1 MLRSLLS
8 ALMLMFLAPFAAPQ
22 TAATTPKAKEPM
34 DTVLVFG
41 DDFLFSLKEPDGWHC
56 VCDERAMQYGVNA
69 VVFPSA
75 PDSRAHHLMIRIRVN
90 KKSDENTALDLK
102 ADMQDYKQ
110 KYPNVEFAALD
121 LSHPE
126 YKTYTKV
133 FQFPDGFHDYVA
145 YINSGPQTWFTL
157 SVSMTTEKLPATPD
171 ELAAFKKVV
180 QSLRIFTNDPRR
192 PH

>member
-1 MLRSLLS
+1 MVL
-8 ALMLMFLAPFAAPQ
+8 LMLLIPPTNAQSAPPK
-22 TAATTPKAKEPM
+22 TPSPNQPM

-69 VVFPSA
+69 VVFPAA
-75 PDSRAHHLMIRIRVN
+75 PDSRAHNLMIRIRVN

-110 KYPNVEFAALD
+110 KYPNVEFAALNV
-121 LSHPE
+121 SHPE
-126 YKTYTKV
+126 YKTYTNI

-145 YINSGPQTWFTL
+145 YINSGQQTWFTL
-157 SVSMTTEKLPATPD
+157 SVSMTKEKLPATPD

-180 QSLRIFTNDPRR
+180 QSLLIFTNDPRR
-192 PH
+192 PR